1 MNIRLERIRWKPT
14 LALLLATLL
23 AGCATGRPLM
33 TAPIVYAVEKLS
45 PFGATASDVRTNTI
59 DVLYVTDRTPS
70 PREDGMLDYGIGR
83 SLSVAYGS
91 AVVRIGGDPSW
102 QELARDANQ
111 GVRPRAFELSLDSVT
126 ELGRAP
132 PTPLATRL
140 VDGKPTVDPA
150 AQEEL
155 RRVGEGFIEHVRTRL
170 SKTARKEAFVYIH
183 GIQNSF
189 AEASFTIAELWHF
202 FGREGVP
209 IAYTWPAGHGGI
221 LRGYTYDR
229 ESGEFTIFHL
239 KQFLRGL
246 AQVPELERIHLIAHS
261 RGTDVTATALRELFI
276 ETTASGE
283 DPRQRFRIHNVVLA
297 APDMD
302 LGVTLQR
309 TAAERVGAGVHR
321 VTIYTSK
328 HDQALGAAMSLF
340 GGLVRLGRIEESD
353 LLGEMKQFIPA
364 NPKLAVIQYT
374 GTQSGAFG
382 HDYFRTNPSVASD
395 LVLAVRYDRDPGA
408 ANGRPLTHRDSVFW
422 AITDGYPDAAAT
434 PAK

>member
-1 MNIRLERIRWKPT
+1 MNSESGRMPWG
-14 LALLLATLL
+14 LAVGVLLAALL
-23 AGCATGRPLM
+23 AGCASGRPLM
-33 TAPIVYAVEKLS
+33 TAPLVYAVENLS
-45 PFGATASDVRTNTI
+45 PFNAIAPEVRTDTI

-91 AVVRIGGDPSW
+91 AVVRIGGDPPW
-102 QELARDANQ
+102 QELATDATQ
-111 GVRPRAFELSLDSVT
+111 GVRPRALELSLDSVT
-126 ELGRAP
+126 ELERAP
-132 PTPLATRL
+132 PTPLRTRII
-140 VDGKPTVDPA
+140 DGTPAVDPA
-150 AQEEL
+150 TVAEL
-155 RRVGEGFIEHVRTRL
+155 QRVADAFAGHIRERL
-170 SKTARKEAFVYIH
+170 QKTSRKEAFVYIH
-183 GIQNSF
+183 GIQNTF
-189 AEASFTIAELWHF
+189 ADANFAIAELWHF
-202 FGREGVP
+202 LGREGVP

-276 ETTASGE
+276 ESTARGE
-283 DPRQRFRIHNVVLA
+283 DPRERFRIHNVVLA

-302 LGVTLQR
+302 LGVTIQR
-309 TAAERVGAGVHR
+309 VAAERVGAGVDR

-340 GGLVRLGRIEESD
+340 GGLVRLGRLEESD
-353 LLGEMKQFIPA
+353 LIGGLKETIPA
-364 NPKLAVIQYT
+364 NPKLAIIEYL
-374 GTQSGAFG
+374 GTRGGGIG

-395 LVLAVRYDRDPGA
+395 LVLTLRYDRDPGA
-408 ANGRPLTHRDSVFW
+408 ANGRPLIHKDGIFW
-422 AITDGYPDAAAT
+422 AIDDGYPGVSAQ
-434 PAK
+434 